1 MLKIAEDYANEHKI
15 AFSTDTNPDK
25 SKTKGILFCKDPPAR
40 LPAPVLLNGN
50 PLPWVSSGKYLG
62 NRLTG
67 NQNGYQKD
75 VTEKRAQFIR
85 KNAELN
91 QEFYFAHPA
100 VKSQINHIYNSSFTG
115 SVLWDLQGEKTK
127 QIVNSWSVA
136 VRHMWNLPV
145 NTHRIFIESL
155 GGTHA
160 QVMLVTRYITFL
172 QSMRRTNKLAV
183 LYLLEK
189 VYLDQNTL
197 TGRNVRYV
205 QDQIN
210 EKSIFNVKS
219 KTVKQKYKFEEL
231 PVDQKWKVNM
241 IQEIVN
247 IKHNVLVLSN
257 GDQVQHDESV
267 NQLTVDEMN
276 EILSYLATS

>member
-1 MLKIAEDYANEHKI
+1 
-15 AFSTDTNPDK
+15 
-25 SKTKGILFCKDPPAR
+25 
-40 LPAPVLLNGN
+40 
-50 PLPWVSSGKYLG
+50 
-62 NRLTG
+62 
-67 NQNGYQKD
+67 
-75 VTEKRAQFIR
+75 
-85 KNAELN
+85 
-91 QEFYFAHPA
+91 
-100 VKSQINHIYNSSFTG
+100 
-115 SVLWDLQGEKTK
+115 
-127 QIVNSWSVA
+127 
-136 VRHMWNLPV
+136 
-145 NTHRIFIESL
+145 
-155 GGTHA
+155 
-160 QVMLVTRYITFL
+160 MLVTRYITFL

-231 PVDQKWKVNM
+231 PGDQKWKVNM

-267 NQLTVDEMN
+267 NQLTVDEMK